1 MGRALRLT
9 SAVVALTAGTAH
21 AQTLDFASAAYGAAA
36 GARATVAVDIDR
48 DGWLDL
54 ATANTGTNTVAV
66 LLNRGAGAGFAAAVL
81 LAVGSGPFDM
91 AAGDLNRDGVPDLVV
106 ATPDAHA
113 IEVLLLRA
121 DGQLASRSV
130 VAAGSEARGL
140 TLADVTRDGRPDLAY
155 TDFARSRAVLMAGNG
170 AGGFGAVLAD
180 VAVSA
185 RPQGIAAADFNHD
198 GSVDLAVAATGANAL
213 DILFRT
219 ATGGFTRQTIAA
231 GRTLNVL
238 TLADMNADG
247 WDDVAAAATASN
259 VVAVFKGS
267 GSGFALAGT
276 RAVGSSPRGIT
287 AADFNQDG
295 RPDLAVGNYGSGS
308 ATILLGR
315 RDGSVLPDRWGD
327 LPSGSGAR
335 AVATGD
341 FDNDGRL
348 DLTVGAQGISQVWLH
363 ENVTP
368 FVAPGLSFTRQ
379 NLFLSREPIAI
390 ADFNENG
397 RPDLV
402 TERGVLLDGVTP
414 IALAEIAGTFVADVD
429 AADYNR
435 DGHQDAMLQRVFFE
449 AGTQSDSRL
458 ELYHGDGRGQFVFAK
473 NIGNMPADAYG
484 FHTADL
490 DRDGHLDVVALGQ
503 HELLVKRGVGS
514 GPFSEYV
521 LAQPEVFMMAF
532 ELADV
537 TRDGFLDAVVSE
549 YNQFRFIVY
558 PGDGHGGFGPEVVA
572 ATNTG
577 ANSFKLGDLNH
588 DGWLD
593 IVADQG
599 WSFTVVLARGDG
611 GWMPAVE
618 HPSYLP
624 WDTQN
629 GTILGDFNNDGH
641 LDALSWGGAML
652 FGDGMGRLGPPQV
665 FAVEMPHGLAYD
677 WNRDGLRDIV
687 SGGAVVLNERRAVNR
702 PPVANAGPDRT
713 YLYHQQF
720 RDEEWC
726 ERTPPSSDPDLHAVS
741 FEWRDETGTPFSCS
755 FPAKAPGAYTFTL
768 NVRDGRGG
776 ESSDTM
782 RVTIAAAPEI
792 VLHWINYSD
801 LTRNWR
807 AEADATAASER
818 RLWYPDAG
826 AAKAE
831 APAAGPAS
839 YVDLSFAADPTQ
851 TYKLWVRLKA
861 DRNSWANDSVW
872 LQFTGAVGA
881 SGQPVYQIGTTSGL
895 AVNLEECSGC
905 GISGWGWED
914 DGWGAVNRH
923 GTTLRFPGGGV
934 QRIRIQVREDG
945 VSVDQVVLSAVAY
958 RTTRPGQAKDD
969 TVILAP
975 TQGWD

>member
-1 MGRALRLT
+1 MGRALWLT
-9 SAVVALTAGTAH
+9 SAVVAVAAVTAH
-21 AQTLDFASAAYGAAA
+21 AQTLDFASAPYGAPA
-36 GARATVAVDIDR
+36 GARASVAVDIDR

-66 LLNRGAGAGFAAAVL
+66 LLNRGDGTGFAAPVL
-81 LAVGSGPFDM
+81 LPVGTGPFDI

-121 DGQLASRSV
+121 DGQLASRTV

-140 TLADVTRDGRPDLAY
+140 TLADVTRDGLPDLAF

-198 GSVDLAVAATGANAL
+198 GTVDLAVAATGGSTL
-213 DILFRT
+213 DLLYRT
-219 ATGGFTRQTIAA
+219 ATGGFARQTIAA

-238 TLADMNADG
+238 TVADMNADG
-247 WDDVAAAATASN
+247 WDDIAAAATASN
-259 VVAVFKGS
+259 VVVVFKGS
-267 GSGFALAGT
+267 GSGFAVAGT
-276 RAVGSSPRGIT
+276 RAVGSSPRGIA

-335 AVATGD
+335 AVAAGD

-348 DLTVGAQGISQVWLH
+348 DLTVGAQGISRVWLH
-363 ENVTP
+363 ENETP
-368 FVAPGLSFTRQ
+368 FVAPALSFTRQ
-379 NLFLSREPIAI
+379 DFFLSREPIAI

-397 RPDLV
+397 KPDLV
-402 TERGVLLDGVTP
+402 TERGVLLDGVTRVV
-414 IALAEIAGTFVADVD
+414 LAEIAGSFVADVD

-435 DGHQDAMLQRVFFE
+435 DGHQDAMLQRVFFDGGRQTE
-449 AGTQSDSRL
+449 SRL
-458 ELYHGDGRGQFVFAK
+458 ELYHGNGRGQFAFAK
-473 NIGNMPADAYG
+473 NIGNMPADTYG

-490 DRDGHLDVVALGQ
+490 DRDGHLDIVAQGQ

-514 GPFSEYV
+514 GTFSES
-521 LAQPEVFMMAF
+521 VFARPDVYMIAF

-537 TRDGFLDAVVSE
+537 TRDGIPDAVVAE
-549 YNQFRFIVY
+549 YDPFRFLVY
-558 PGDGHGGFGPEVVA
+558 PGDGAGNFGAETIA
-572 ATNTG
+572 ATNTTSY
-577 ANSFKLGDLNH
+577 SFKLGDLNH

-618 HPSYLP
+618 HPSYIP
-624 WDTQN
+624 WDTAS
-629 GTILGDFNNDGH
+629 GTVLGDFNNDGH
-641 LDALSWGGAML
+641 LDTLSWGGAML
-652 FGDGMGRLGPPQV
+652 FGDGRGGLGPPQV
-665 FAVEMPHGLAYD
+665 FAVEMPYGIAYD
-677 WNRDGLRDIV
+677 WNRDGLLDIV
-687 SGGAVVLNERRAVNR
+687 NGGAVVLNERRAVNR
-702 PPVANAGPDRT
+702 PPVANAGPDRA
-713 YLYHQQF
+713 YLYHEQF
-720 RDEEWC
+720 QDDEWC
-726 ERTPPSSDPDLHAVS
+726 ERTPDPSDPDLHAVT
-741 FEWRDETGTPFSCS
+741 FEWRDEAGTPFSCS
-755 FPAKAPGAYTFTL
+755 FPAKAPGTYTFTMT
-768 NVRDGRGG
+768 VRDGRGA
-776 ESSDTM
+776 EDADTM
-782 RVTIAAAPEI
+782 NVTIAPAPEI
-792 VLHWINYSD
+792 VLHWVNYYE
-801 LTRNWR
+801 LTGNWR
-807 AEADATAASER
+807 LEPDAAAASER
-818 RLWYPDAG
+818 LFWYPDAG
-826 AAKAE
+826 APKAE
-831 APAAGPAS
+831 APAAAPAS
-839 YVDLSFAADPTQ
+839 YVDLTFAPDPTQ

-872 LQFTGAVGA
+872 VQFTGAVGA
-881 SGQPVYQIGTTSGL
+881 AGQPVYQIGTNSGL

-905 GISGWGWED
+905 GVSGWGWED
-914 DGWGAVNRH
+914 DGWGAVNRN
-923 GTTLRFPGGGV
+923 GTLLRFPAGGV
-934 QRIRIQVREDG
+934 QQIRIQVREDG

-958 RTTRPGQAKDD
+958 RTARPGQAKND
-969 TVILAP
+969 TVILKP
-975 TQGWD
+975 TQGW